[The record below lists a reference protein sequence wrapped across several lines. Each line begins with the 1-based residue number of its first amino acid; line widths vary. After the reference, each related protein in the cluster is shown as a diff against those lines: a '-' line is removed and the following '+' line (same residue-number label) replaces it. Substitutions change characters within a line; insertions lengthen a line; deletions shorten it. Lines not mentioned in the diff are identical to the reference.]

1 MALKTTAVLGTPK
14 RLNKHQPVI
23 FLFVEAA
30 LREQVGALAPLPRRE
45 TYTENFSGAVFFFF
59 CRLKNSLPFCSYC
72 VATVTPRATISGHFV
87 TI

>member
-45 TYTENFSGAVFFFF
+45 TYTENISGAVFFSSADS
-59 CRLKNSLPFCSYC
+59 RTLSPSVLI
-72 VATVTPRATISGHFV
+72 A
-87 TI
+87 